1 MKPVSPSHTHPV
13 GPHPRIHH
21 PTRGT
26 TLTQGVGRR
35 LLVAAPALV
44 LLWLSVLWALQ

>member
-1 MKPVSPSHTHPV
+1 MKPVSPAHTHPV
-13 GPHPRIHH
+13 GPPTHIH

-35 LLVAAPALV
+35 LLVAAPALA